1 MKKII
6 SLILALTMM
15 LGTAFVLSSCG
26 GEEGGASG
34 DVVKVIDI
42 PLTEEQ
48 YAFAVP
54 KGDTVMLEAINS
66 FLAKIQGDGTFDAIL
81 DKYFGSGKPTPVT
94 SAAQMKTDGSQLIVA
109 TNAAFAPFEYM
120 EGENYY
126 GVDLE
131 IMSLFA
137 QELGKELYIYNMNFD
152 AVCLAV
158 SDQGGSYEGEDGSVV
173 EQEGGVA
180 DIAAAGLTINPVR
193 EEILDFSTSYY
204 NASQMIICKSDDTTF
219 DDCKNADDVIT
230 KLNSMNNDVKVGVQ
244 SGTTGQFFCEGDEG
258 WGFDGFAFETVPLA
272 NGALAVQDVLNGNLS
287 FVIIDEGP
295 AKAIT
300 EKVNAAN

>member
-6 SLILALTMM
+6 SLILAMVM
-15 LGTAFVLSSCG
+15 LLGVAAVLGSCKPDAG
-26 GEEGGASG
+26 DDA

-42 PLTEEQ
+42 PLTVEE
-48 YAFAVP
+48 YAFAVS
-54 KGDTVMLEAINS
+54 KGDTEMLTAINA
-66 FLAKIQGDGTFDAIL
+66 FLAKIQDNGTFDEILNKYFGDGT
-81 DKYFGSGKPTPVT
+81 PTPVT
-94 SAAQMKTDGSQLIVA
+94 SAAEKKNDGSQLVVA

-120 EGENYY
+120 EGANYY

-158 SDQGGSYEGEDGSVV
+158 STQGGSYEDENGNVV
-173 EQEGGVA
+173 EQVGGVA
-180 DIAAAGLTINPVR
+180 DIAAAGLTVNAKR

-204 NASQMIICKSDDTTF
+204 NASQMIVCKADDTTF
-219 DDCKNADDVIT
+219 DDCKTADDVIA
-230 KLNSMNNDVKVGVQ
+230 KLNAMDASVKAGVQ
-244 SGTTGQFFCEGDEG
+244 SGTTGQFFCEGDAD
-258 WGFDGFAFETVPLA
+258 WGFDGFNFTTVPLA
-272 NGALAVQDVLNGNLS
+272 NGALAVQDILNGNLK
-287 FVIIDEGP
+287 FVVIDEGP
-295 AKAIT
+295 AKAIA